1 MRLPN
6 SSHKMVFRHLKLL
19 LLLTLLLSGTAL
31 AIDSRRELAQLNH
44 EVWLTENGLPHNTV
58 HSIAQTPNG
67 YIWIGTEE
75 GLARFDGIRFTVF
88 DKQNTP
94 QLKSNYIRTLLVD
107 ERGALWIGTTD
118 GLVQM
123 LDGKFTTFTTND
135 GLPSDGIQAVYED
148 RKGNLWVAT
157 ANGLG

>member
-1 MRLPN
+1 
-6 SSHKMVFRHLKLL
+6 MVFRHLKLL
-19 LLLTLLLSGTAL
+19 LLVIFIWSGTAFSL
-31 AIDSRRELAQLNH
+31 DSRRELAQLNH
-44 EVWLTENGLPHNTV
+44 EVWLTENGLPQNTV

-67 YIWIGTEE
+67 YVWIGTEE

-107 ERGALWIGTTD
+107 QRGALWIGTAE

-123 LDGKFTTFTTND
+123 LDGKFTTFNTNE
-135 GLPSDGIQAVYED
+135 GLPSDGIQAVHED